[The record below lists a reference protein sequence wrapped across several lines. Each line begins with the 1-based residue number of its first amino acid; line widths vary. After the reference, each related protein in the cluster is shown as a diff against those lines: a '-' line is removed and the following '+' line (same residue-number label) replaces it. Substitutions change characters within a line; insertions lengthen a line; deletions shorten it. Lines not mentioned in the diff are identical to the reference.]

1 MNTKERET
9 IQRYRKTFPNDT
21 LKIISAK
28 TGIQLTRVFR
38 IMNGKAMKVSELE
51 SFENILGQRIGQ
63 DQRIMVFENL
73 TKIASLDLSVRDI
86 EIIISYIERK
96 LENSKIIKQAVTHQ
110 IPENLIA

>member
-21 LKIISAK
+21 LKTISAK

-38 IMNGKAMKVSELE
+38 IMNGKPMKVSELE
-51 SFENILGQRIGQ
+51 SFEKILGQRIGQ
-63 DQRIMVFENL
+63 NQRIMEFENL
-73 TKIASLDLSVRDI
+73 AKIAALDLSVRDI

-96 LENSKIIKQAVTHQ
+96 LENNKIIKQTSINQV
-110 IPENLIA
+110 PENLIA